1 MSEMSAVAFQSDVST
16 RVAQLVKYVFFGGAA
31 GLVTGIAVLFVVAV
45 FYGSAVGLSPGACML
60 FACSAT
66 MLLSQPAGV
75 AGMLSGATVG
85 AVASAIVYYV
95 HHHLPRPM

>member
-1 MSEMSAVAFQSDVST
+1 MSEMTAVSIERGVSA
-16 RVAQLVKYVFFGGAA
+16 RVAHVAKYVFIGGAA
-31 GLVTGIAVLFVVAV
+31 GLVTGIAVLFVVAM
-45 FYGSAVGLSPGACML
+45 FYGDAVGLSPGACML

-85 AVASAIVYYV
+85 AVASAVVYYV
-95 HHHLPRPM
+95 HHHLPRPT